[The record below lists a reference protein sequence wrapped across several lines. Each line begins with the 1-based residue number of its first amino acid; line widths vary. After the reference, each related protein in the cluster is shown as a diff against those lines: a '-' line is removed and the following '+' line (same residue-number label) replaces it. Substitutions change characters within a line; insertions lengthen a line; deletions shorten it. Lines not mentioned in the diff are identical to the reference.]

1 MSTPKIRLRYLP
13 VIAVLAIV
21 FASCSGKK
29 SNVPVPA
36 DAAVVFHFDGAS
48 LNSKLSWDEIKSSEW
63 FQKVKEQAE
72 SSDEMAKKLM
82 ENPEESGLNT
92 KSDFYFFLTTRG
104 RGGYTAAVCN
114 ISDVKKFEDFVQKVS
129 QGEKVEKKS
138 GFSFIGED
146 DAVITWNEK
155 KLVFVANNPEINS
168 SASFDGSNKY
178 HRFEQ
183 DSLLAIAKEIY
194 DLKGKKSLGNNS
206 KFSSLLNDKGD
217 MHFWVNAGSLYSNAM
232 PAVLALTKISLLF
245 EGNIST
251 GSLSFEN
258 GKITIKGKNY
268 YNKDIAAIYKK
279 MGDKKLDEEMLKK
292 IPAGTVAA
300 AMAFS
305 FPPEMIKE
313 IITLLGVDGLAN
325 MALAETGLTIDDFI
339 KATKGDM
346 LISVSDF
353 AVTEKEK
360 KIEMGSG
367 EPYVYKT
374 TEPDAKILFATSIG
388 EKSAFDRLTEAI
400 KDMISK
406 KAGEE
411 ASAEIMNKVPYKVK
425 DNWFVT
431 GNDSVLMNNY
441 GNAKTDHSFISKI
454 KGHPMGGFIDIQK
467 FISGSKPSFANDS
480 LANIIADESIK
491 TWQDIV
497 FYGGEF
503 KKDATESYGEINFV
517 DKNTNSLK
525 ILNKYL
531 GFIAVKFMEEE
542 KRKKDEVKFLDEEIK
557 IDNLNTFPINK

>member
-72 SSDEMAKKLM
+72 SNDEMAKKLM

-146 DAVITWNEK
+146 DAVITWNDK
-155 KLVFVANNPEINS
+155 KLVFVADNPEINS
-168 SASFDGSNKY
+168 SASFGGSSRY

-183 DSLLAIAKEIY
+183 DSLLAIANEIH

-411 ASAEIMNKVPYKVK
+411 ASAEIMNKVPYKLK

-441 GNAKTDHSFISKI
+441 GNAKTDHPFISKI